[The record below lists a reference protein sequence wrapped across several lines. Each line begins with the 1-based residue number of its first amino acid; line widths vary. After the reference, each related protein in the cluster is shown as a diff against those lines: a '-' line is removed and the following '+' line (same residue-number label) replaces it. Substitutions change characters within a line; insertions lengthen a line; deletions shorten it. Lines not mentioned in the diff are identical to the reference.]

1 MASLTARANNFV
13 SNTQARPRSAPCVLV
28 IDDST
33 VDRLMMSSVLQ
44 KEGFQV
50 ITASDGL
57 EGIQTAAAER
67 PDIILLDVVMPD
79 LSGFETCDRLKR
91 DNRTSAIPVIFLS
104 SANDLQSRISG
115 LNGGGVDYIIKPF
128 EREEVLARI
137 RIHLRIRRAFE
148 ALIEK
153 ERDSLRE
160 LQEAQQ
166 SILVR
171 PEEMP
176 AAKFAVHYRPL
187 HQAGGDF
194 YDVVELGEGISG
206 YFNADIGGHGIG
218 AAFITSALKAL
229 LRQNFSALF
238 TPLDVMNL
246 LNGVLCPILSE
257 GVLLSAAC
265 VRLNRRTRRMVCVL
279 AGHPPLIHL
288 KANGATE
295 LINQEGDLL
304 GAFDNPYF
312 ESCEIAVAPGDRLL
326 FYTDGLIEEI
336 HGQTVQRG
344 EGLRN
349 LIERAVELRGLPLG
363 EMVEAIVA
371 AISPPGEV
379 VHDDI
384 LMLAVEV

>member
-1 MASLTARANNFV
+1 
-13 SNTQARPRSAPCVLV
+13 
-28 IDDST
+28 
-33 VDRLMMSSVLQ
+33 MMSSVLQ